1 MLTREVP
8 SFPLNYKNVITKAA
22 HIYGRNFR
30 GINNR
35 EKIHKIC
42 NPLSID
48 YLFTILGFLH
58 LDAVFVGKK
67 HMQLNAG
74 SYVPSVLKLFSL
86 NAAAPR
92 YLWGILPGP
101 LWILKSTVL
110 KSLM

>member
-42 NPLSID
+42 NPLAID

-74 SYVPSVLKLFSL
+74 SYVHSVLKLYFHL
-86 NAAAPR
+86 MQRPLGICGGFFQAPCG
-92 YLWGILPGP
+92 Y
-101 LWILKSTVL
+101 
-110 KSLM
+110 